1 MKAILQQMVDGMSLA
16 EKKEMLA
23 ELKAA
28 IAEDLAAGA
37 SGEPEACPRC
47 GCSRFTKKG
56 RCADGSQRWLCAGC
70 ARTFSAKTNG
80 LLSQSKLPA
89 DTWMTFAECMADC
102 LSLRESA
109 ARCSVSLYTSW
120 FMRMR
125 VCEVMRSRLVKA
137 RPGTFHVDELLVVES
152 LSGNRAKPGS
162 WPMPRKAHRNGQD
175 GRKRECGRM
184 QKIVVSCGVNELGD
198 CFCDAVARGGAGV
211 GDLGQDLLDRV
222 PRGSSVVTDG
232 NRAYEGATACYDH
245 VATGAYGISMV
256 NALHSRIRD
265 FLRPFH
271 GVSTR
276 RLQKY
281 LDWFRYREQF
291 KSSDVGR
298 RELLFAHEA
307 SGTYENSR
315 FWLHADPGPFRSYWT
330 RKKSMVV

>member
-1 MKAILQQMVDGMSLA
+1 MKAILQQMVDKMSVA
-16 EKKEMLA
+16 EKEELLA
-23 ELKAA
+23 DLKAA

-37 SGEPEACPRC
+37 AGDPERCPRC
-47 GCSRFTKKG
+47 GCPRFTRKG
-56 RCADGSQRWLCAGC
+56 RGADGSQRWLCSRC
-70 ARTFSAKTNG
+70 RRTFSAKSMG
-80 LLSQSKLPA
+80 LLAQSKLPA
-89 DTWMTFAECMADC
+89 GTWMAFAECMADG

-109 ARCSVSLYTSW
+109 ARCKVSLYTSW

-125 VCEVMRSRLVKA
+125 ACEVMRSRLLPA
-137 RPGTFHVDELLVVES
+137 RAGTFHVDELLVTES
-152 LSGNRAKPGS
+152 LSGNRTKPGS
-162 WPMPRKAHRNGQD
+162 RPMPRKAHRNGQD
-175 GRKRECGRM
+175 GRKKECGRM

-198 CFCDAVARGGAGV
+198 CFCDAVARGGAGT
-211 GDLGQDLLDRV
+211 GDLGLNLLERV
-222 PRGSSVVTDG
+222 PRGSTVVTDG
-232 NRAYEGATACYDH
+232 YPAYGNAASCYDH
-245 VATGAYGISMV
+245 VAAGTRDINMV

-307 SGTYENSR
+307 SGTYESTR
-315 FWLHADPGPFRSYWT
+315 SWLHEEIGSFMVYWI
-330 RKKSMVV
+330 RQKSMLV

>member
-1 MKAILQQMVDGMSLA
+1 MKAILQQMVDKMSVA
-16 EKKEMLA
+16 EKEELLA
-23 ELKAA
+23 DLKAA

-37 SGEPEACPRC
+37 AGEPERCPRC
-47 GCSRFTKKG
+47 GCPRFTRKG
-56 RCADGSQRWLCAGC
+56 HGADGSQRWLCAGC
-70 ARTFSAKTNG
+70 GRTFSAKTMG
-80 LLSQSKLPA
+80 LLAQSKLPA
-89 DTWMTFAECMADC
+89 ETWMAFAECMADC

-125 VCEVMRSRLVKA
+125 VCEVMRSRLLPA
-137 RPGTFHVDELLVVES
+137 RGGTFHVDELLVTES

-162 WPMPRKAHRNGQD
+162 RPMPRKAHRNGRD
-175 GRKRECGRM
+175 GRKKECGRM

-198 CFCDAVARGGAGV
+198 CFCDAVARGGAGM
-211 GDLGQDLLDRV
+211 GDLGLSLLDRV
-222 PRGSSVVTDG
+222 PRGSTVVTDG
-232 NRAYEGATACYDH
+232 WPAYGGATSSFDH
-245 VATGAYGISMV
+245 VAAGTYDINMV

-291 KSSDVGR
+291 KSSDVDR

-307 SGTYENSR
+307 SGTYESTR
-315 FWLHADPGPFRSYWT
+315 SWLHLEVGPFMAYWI
-330 RKKSMVV
+330 RQKSMVV

>member
-1 MKAILQQMVDGMSLA
+1 MKAILQQLVDKMSVA
-16 EKKEMLA
+16 EKEELLA
-23 ELKAA
+23 DLKAA

-37 SGEPEACPRC
+37 AGDPEACPRC
-47 GCSRFTKKG
+47 GCPRFTRKG
-56 RCADGSQRWLCAGC
+56 RDADGSQRWLCAGC
-70 ARTFSAKTNG
+70 GRTFSAKTMG
-80 LLSQSKLPA
+80 LLAQSKLPA
-89 DTWMTFAECMADC
+89 ETWMAFAECMADC

-125 VCEVMRSRLVKA
+125 VCEVMRSRLLPA
-137 RPGTFHVDELLVVES
+137 RAGTFHVDELLVTENI
-152 LSGNRAKPGS
+152 SGKHPSEGPRS
-162 WPMPRKAHRNGQD
+162 MPRKAHRNGRD
-175 GRKRECGRM
+175 GRKRGCGRM

-198 CFCDAVARGGAGV
+198 CFCDAVARGGAGM
-211 GDLGQDLLDRV
+211 GDLGLNLLGRV
-222 PRGSSVVTDG
+222 PRGSTVVTDG
-232 NRAYEGATACYDH
+232 YPAYGIVASCYDH
-245 VATGAYGISMV
+245 VAAGTYDINMA

-291 KSSDVGR
+291 KASDVGR

-307 SGTYENSR
+307 SGTYESTR
-315 FWLHADPGPFRSYWT
+315 SWLHVEIGEFMAYWI
-330 RKKSMVV
+330 RQKSMVV